1 MGCLPGQLRKWVGS
15 CLPHWGSHAAWWGW
29 ESGRPR
35 RGCLRGAS
43 QRKHSLSLGACSH
56 GHCRIQLSHSCCE
69 RTAWTES
76 GAPTEPWSHF
86 TLPAT
91 AARCRGPR
99 PFISGTG
106 AQGWEGSGTRP
117 PIPWPVLG
125 LLDGA
130 LARNGRLQPRLSPG
144 SLGGS
149 GVQRGWEAGG
159 LELQVHPLPNSSV
172 WAGRGQICPLHRCSS
187 PTASSVSQSPH
198 LGWLSV
204 GSPGREKDGANDSVF
219 HFPDPAQCTFKMW
232 KFY

>member
-1 MGCLPGQLRKWVGS
+1 MGTISHSLRGVPPRTASEVGWLLPPPLGFTRSLVG
-15 CLPHWGSHAAWWGW
+15 LGVR
-29 ESGRPR
+29 ETQE

-69 RTAWTES
+69 QTAWTES

-86 TLPAT
+86 TLLAT
-91 AARCRGPR
+91 AARCQGPR
-99 PFISGTG
+99 PFVSGIG

-125 LLDGA
+125 LLDRA
-130 LARNGRLQPRLSPG
+130 LAQNGRLQLRLSPG

-159 LELQVHPLPNSSV
+159 LELQVHLLPHSWV

-187 PTASSVSQSPH
+187 PKPTFGVALSWLPWARK
-198 LGWLSV
+198 GWY
-204 GSPGREKDGANDSVF
+204 K
-219 HFPDPAQCTFKMW
+219 
-232 KFY
+232 